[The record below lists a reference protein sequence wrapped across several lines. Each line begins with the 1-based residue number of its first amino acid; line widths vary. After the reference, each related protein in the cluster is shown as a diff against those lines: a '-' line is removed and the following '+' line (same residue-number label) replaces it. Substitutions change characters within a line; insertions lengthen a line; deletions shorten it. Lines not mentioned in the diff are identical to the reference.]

1 MKTNGYYIIYGMEI
15 GYKSFRIFMGKYTGE
30 RPGGSPE
37 NPNDD
42 DDGAYKET
50 SSEQKI
56 NVWRGEDS
64 GSHQPG
70 LRIGSRP
77 DEAPASVSMRS
88 VQYRSGAHAERDSFH
103 AKLCRSIKKRRRSIN
118 DSLFFCV
125 FINKDNVSAV
135 FLILRP
141 AGDRQSAGEKTRQ
154 WIRRN
159 EEKCCV

>member
-56 NVWRGEDS
+56 NIWRGRTVEV
-64 GSHQPG
+64 
-70 LRIGSRP
+70 ISR
-77 DEAPASVSMRS
+77 ACVSEVVRMKPPQAYLCVVYS
-88 VQYRSGAHAERDSFH
+88 TGAAHMQRDSFH

-141 AGDRQSAGEKTRQ
+141 ADGDRQSAGEKTRQ